1 MVQSN
6 FVASH
11 TNIVVGLVETI
22 VGLIPAGGGC
32 KEMLARWLD
41 TDEAKKDPNFAPLKV
56 FDIIGYGKTATSPV
70 EAEPLKYLRPND
82 KKIMNRNSLLEVSKK
97 ILNENKDFKAPYEHK
112 FNLPGKAVRGEMDK
126 ILEKLYN
133 DKVILEHGVEVAK
146 ELAHVLSGGDTTIDK
161 TLSEDD
167 LFKLELDAFMRL
179 IETQK
184 TQDRIKH
191 TLATGKPLVN

>member
-1 MVQSN
+1 
-6 FVASH
+6 
-11 TNIVVGLVETI
+11 
-22 VGLIPAGGGC
+22 
-32 KEMLARWLD
+32 MLARWLN
-41 TDEAKKDPNFAPLKV
+41 TDEAKADPNYAPLKV

-70 EAEPLKYLRPND
+70 EAIPMKYLMPED

-97 ILNENKDFKAPYEHK
+97 ILMDNKNFKAPEETK
-112 FNLPGKAVRGEMDK
+112 FNLPGKAVLGDMNK
-126 ILEKLYN
+126 ILDKLYN
-133 DKVILEHGVEVAK
+133 EKVILDHGVTVAK

-161 TLSEDD
+161 TLTEDD

>member
-1 MVQSN
+1 
-6 FVASH
+6 
-11 TNIVVGLVETI
+11 
-22 VGLIPAGGGC
+22 
-32 KEMLARWLD
+32 MLARWLD
-41 TDEAKKDPNFAPLKV
+41 TEEAKKDPNFAPLKV

-70 EAEPLKYLRPND
+70 EAEPMKYLRPGD

-97 ILNENKDFKAPYEHK
+97 IINENKNFKAPEDSR
-112 FNLPGKAVRGEMDK
+112 FNLPGKAVREEMNK

-133 DKVILEHGVEVAK
+133 DKIILDHGVEVAK
-146 ELAHVLSGGDTTIDK
+146 ELAFVLSGGETTIDK

-167 LFKLELDAFMRL
+167 LFKLEIDAFMRL

-191 TLATGKPLVN
+191 TLSTGKPLIN

>member
-41 TDEAKKDPNFAPLKV
+41 TDEAKKDPNFAPIKV
-56 FDIIGYGKTATSPV
+56 YNIIGYGKKANSTV
-70 EAEPLKYLRPND
+70 EAEPMKYLRPND

-97 ILNENKDFKAPYEHK
+97 SVSENKDLNAPEKHK
-112 FNLPGKAVRGEMDK
+112 FKLPGKALRG
-126 ILEKLYN
+126 
-133 DKVILEHGVEVAK
+133 
-146 ELAHVLSGGDTTIDK
+146 
-161 TLSEDD
+161 
-167 LFKLELDAFMRL
+167 
-179 IETQK
+179 
-184 TQDRIKH
+184 
-191 TLATGKPLVN
+191 